1 MGESFIRRTAN
12 MFKCILA
19 ITIILGGNVLVNG
32 NDLQSSYNE
41 GHKIKYGY
49 GVIESF
55 ETVGGVR
62 MKTDCDKL
70 CRRNSKCLAWTLDR
84 RLARCQLKNLSLVQM
99 GGGVQSALKSKLQ
112 RRYPSDIR
120 ESTIPVLRYSRGAE
134 NIRSSDECGDIC
146 TSNKLCSTWSWFK
159 ITRRCVLYKLALKL
173 SSPNFVSGNLLYEE
187 MERPD
192 EISTGTSSQ
201 PQTTTRMKQ
210 TNQSNNGTTTP
221 NSNTISTTTKLSG
234 TVTTSTSNRS
244 SSSTKTS
251 SISSTKT
258 SSISSTTIT
267 NTTSTTSSS
276 KELPSGTPS
285 SRSICPE
292 CPKCP

>member
-32 NDLQSSYNE
+32 SDQQSSYNE
-41 GHKIKYGY
+41 GHKIMYGY

-62 MKTDCDKL
+62 MKTDCDKQ
-70 CRRNSKCLAWTLDR
+70 CRRNSKCLAWSLDR
-84 RLARCQLKNLSLVQM
+84 RLGSCQLKNLSLVQM

-112 RRYPSDIR
+112 RRYPSDIL
-120 ESTIPVLRYSRGAE
+120 ESTIPVLRYYRGAE

-173 SSPNFVSGNLLYEE
+173 SSANFVSGNLLYEE
-187 MERPD
+187 MEDPD
-192 EISTGTSSQ
+192 EIITGTSSQ
-201 PQTTTRMKQ
+201 PQTTTSMKKQ

-221 NSNTISTTTKLSG
+221 
-234 TVTTSTSNRS
+234 TSTKN
-244 SSSTKTS
+244 SST
-251 SISSTKT
+251 SSTKT
-258 SSISSTTIT
+258 SSISSTTTTTTPTPTAPT
-267 NTTSTTSSS
+267 NSSS
-276 KELPSGTPS
+276 EAISKSVDCTQ
-285 SRSICPE
+285 CPD
-292 CPKCP
+292 

>member
-1 MGESFIRRTAN
+1 MG
-12 MFKCILA
+12 
-19 ITIILGGNVLVNG
+19 IILGGNVLVNG

-62 MKTDCDKL
+62 MKTDCDKQ

-84 RLARCQLKNLSLVQM
+84 RLARCQLKKLSLVQM
-99 GGGVQSALKSKLQ
+99 GGGVQSALKSKSKLQ

-210 TNQSNNGTTTP
+210 TNQSNNGTTTTP
-221 NSNTISTTTKLSG
+221 
-234 TVTTSTSNRS
+234 TSTKN
-244 SSSTKTS
+244 SST
-251 SISSTKT
+251 SSTKT
-258 SSISSTTIT
+258 SSISSTTTTTTPTPTAPT
-267 NTTSTTSSS
+267 NSSS
-276 KELPSGTPS
+276 EAISKSVDCTQ
-285 SRSICPE
+285 CPD
-292 CPKCP
+292 